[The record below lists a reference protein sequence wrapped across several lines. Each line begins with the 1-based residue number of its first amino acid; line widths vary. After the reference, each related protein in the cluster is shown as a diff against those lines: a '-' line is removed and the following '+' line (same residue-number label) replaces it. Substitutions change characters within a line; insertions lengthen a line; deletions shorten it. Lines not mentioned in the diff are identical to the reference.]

1 MVRLKHKLTQP
12 PQPPARGVKA
22 ATFRLLLDTAMA
34 LIKVDGHV
42 PSVAEVAAR
51 SKVSRATAYRYFP
64 SRSALV
70 TAVVDSSLGPVRSF
84 ASSEA
89 DGRARVQQLFV
100 KTFPRFK
107 EFEPQ
112 MRAAAQL
119 ALEQWALERAGLLEE
134 EPYRRGHR
142 IAILEH
148 ALAPLAP
155 DMPAAVRIRLHRAL
169 SVVYGIEPYMI
180 LKDIWGLPDRE
191 VERIALW
198 MADALIDAAQRD
210 AAVAAAAVPKVRA
223 VAGAKAGGGQRL
235 VARMSERPPRP
246 SRPRRRSPRRNG
258 STRSTTTAPASPSI
272 CRSSRSGPT
281 DRPRP
286 APRCRPRS
294 TSPTAATPAS
304 GSTCSRPRRR
314 ARRCWSTSTAATGA
328 RSTSATPRSSR
339 RRSSP
344 PAPWWW

>member
-1 MVRLKHKLTQP
+1 MVRLKHKLSEP
-12 PQPPARGVKA
+12 PRPPERGVKA

-34 LIKVDGHV
+34 LIQQDGHI
-42 PSVAEVAAR
+42 PSLAEVAAR
-51 SKVSRATAYRYFP
+51 SKVSRATTYRYFP

-70 TAVVDSSLGPVRSF
+70 TAVVDSSLGPVRAF

-89 DGRARVQQLFV
+89 DGRARVHELFAQ
-100 KTFPRFK
+100 TFPRFK

-142 IAILEH
+142 IRILEH

-155 DMPAAVRIRLHRAL
+155 TMPTAVRDRLHRAL

-180 LKDIWGLPDRE
+180 LKDIWGLPDRQ

-210 AAVAAAAVPKVRA
+210 AA
-223 VAGAKAGGGQRL
+223 KARTK
-235 VARMSERPPRP
+235 
-246 SRPRRRSPRRNG
+246 RPR
-258 STRSTTTAPASPSI
+258 T
-272 CRSSRSGPT
+272 
-281 DRPRP
+281 
-286 APRCRPRS
+286 
-294 TSPTAATPAS
+294 
-304 GSTCSRPRRR
+304 
-314 ARRCWSTSTAATGA
+314 
-328 RSTSATPRSSR
+328 
-339 RRSSP
+339 
-344 PAPWWW
+344 